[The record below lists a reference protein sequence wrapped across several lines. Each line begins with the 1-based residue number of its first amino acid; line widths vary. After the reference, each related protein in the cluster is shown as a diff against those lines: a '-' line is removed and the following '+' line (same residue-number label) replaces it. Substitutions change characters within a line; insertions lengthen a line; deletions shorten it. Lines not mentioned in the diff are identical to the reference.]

1 VTKISWQDRLF
12 TQLSPELLTGVTFGR
27 WWQILRENSFSI
39 DLRYWPRAY
48 VTTLFSLRNS
58 AASAI
63 ERVAYQRAIRRTKV
77 TSPLFILGIFRSGTS
92 YLQNLM
98 AQDKRLAFPSMYEV
112 TFPQTFLTTQR
123 LDSAIFGPFMPK
135 ARPQDNVALSFD
147 LPHEDEV
154 AFCAMLGR
162 TFLLDMVFPRN
173 TAFYR
178 RYYTLKDISLQE
190 REDWKQA
197 LRWFAQKLTYKHLRP
212 LVFKSPGHTCRI
224 KTILEIF
231 PDAKFVHIHRH
242 PYETYQSWQ
251 HLIHSVSS
259 RWGLQRN
266 ENEALDNDIVQQYAE
281 VYDTYLAERH
291 LIPEGRLCEV
301 AYQDLKSD
309 PLTNLKH
316 IYDRLELPDFA
327 GTEAQMQSYI
337 EGDRDY
343 QKNKYSPLDESIKKH
358 LAREWKRFFEAWG
371 YEHV

>member
-1 VTKISWQDRLF
+1 MPKTSWQDRLF
-12 TQLSPELLTGVTFGR
+12 TKLSPELLTGVTLGR
-27 WWQILRENSFSI
+27 WFQILRENSFSI
-39 DLRYWPRAY
+39 DLPYWPRAY

-58 AASAI
+58 VAAAI
-63 ERVAYQRAIRRTKV
+63 ERMAYQRAIRRTKV
-77 TSPLFILGIFRSGTS
+77 ASPLFILGIFRSGTS

-98 AQDKRLAFPSMYEV
+98 AQDTRLAFPSMYEV

-135 ARPQDNVALSFD
+135 VRPQDNVALSFD

-154 AFCAMLGR
+154 CFCSLLGR

-178 RYYTLKDISLQE
+178 LYYTLEDISPQE
-190 REDWKQA
+190 LENWKQA
-197 LRWFAQKLTYKHLRP
+197 LRWFAQKLTYKYQRP

-231 PDAKFVHIHRH
+231 PDAKFVHIHRD
-242 PYETYQSWQ
+242 PYEIYQSWR

-266 ENEALDNDIVQQYAE
+266 ENKALDNDIVQQYAE
-281 VYDTYLAERH
+281 VYDAYLSERQ
-291 LIPEGRLCEV
+291 LIPDGRLCEV
-301 AYQDLKSD
+301 AYHDLKNN
-309 PLTNLKH
+309 PLMNLKH

-327 GTEAQMQSYI
+327 ATEAQTRRYV
-337 EGDRDY
+337 EADGDY
-343 QKNKYSPLDESIKKH
+343 QKNQYPPMDESLKKH
-358 LAREWKRFFEAWG
+358 LGKEWKRFFEAWG